1 MRVWVGCRSTPI
13 TVSPSRH
20 SGCRSPRP
28 AGPPAAR
35 PRWAGRTA
43 RRSRTCRSPAGAAPP
58 RPAGKNDPPR
68 QRAGLTEPLA
78 GTTSCCTTSYT
89 RGRRAS
95 QGRIPVRAP
104 TNSDDSDVPARR
116 AAVLFAIVRAR
127 REAVPRRHAR
137 CRPSGHWRTSPASH
151 RRERRSDRGA
161 GNHRHRSSRTC

>member
-1 MRVWVGCRSTPI
+1 MSIQAARRVRVWVGCRSTPI

-104 TNSDDSDVPARR
+104 TNSGAAATAPAQTRASCPARPVIR
-116 AAVLFAIVRAR
+116 HPHPPAPRGRLPGECHLRLR
-127 REAVPRRHAR
+127 CQLTPSLRE
-137 CRPSGHWRTSPASH
+137 
-151 RRERRSDRGA
+151 
-161 GNHRHRSSRTC
+161 